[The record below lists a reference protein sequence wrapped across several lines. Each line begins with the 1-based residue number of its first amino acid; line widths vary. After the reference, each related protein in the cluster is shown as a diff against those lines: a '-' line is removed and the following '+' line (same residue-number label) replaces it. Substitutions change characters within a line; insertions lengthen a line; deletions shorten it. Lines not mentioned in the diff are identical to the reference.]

1 MSPVKVRS
9 KLAKKKL
16 KKVKLL
22 DELTFEG
29 AELFSLFLFARKKC
43 NFTCMEEIVN
53 KVAQSGL
60 ISVDLEQ
67 YLPAGSAFSGFD
79 FKPALWNEL
88 VLKEKDFRAYVQE
101 FDWKSMEN
109 KHVYLF
115 CSVDAILPS
124 WAFML
129 VSSKL
134 VGIAAS
140 VTIGD
145 LNLAKQ
151 QVLESVLRALDV
163 QEFVDGKIIVKGCSH
178 IPNPE
183 SAMSLFLQRVQPVC
197 ASIMYG
203 EPCSTVPIY
212 KRPKK

>member
-1 MSPVKVRS
+1 MS
-9 KLAKKKL
+9 
-16 KKVKLL
+16 
-22 DELTFEG
+22 EL
-29 AELFSLFLFARKKC
+29 
-43 NFTCMEEIVN
+43 VN

-60 ISVDLEQ
+60 IAVDLATYCPKDSEF
-67 YLPAGSAFSGFD
+67 AGFD
-79 FKPALWNEL
+79 FEPSLWQGL
-88 VLKEKDFRAYVQE
+88 VLKEKDFRDFVKG
-101 FDWKSMEN
+101 FDWAQFQD

-140 VTIGD
+140 VTIG
-145 LNLAKQ
+145 NLSDAKQ
-151 QVLESVLRALDV
+151 RAL
-163 QEFVDGKIIVKGCSH
+163 ELCIDGLDISLFTEGKLIVKGCSD

-183 SAMSLFLQRVQPVC
+183 AAMSRFLVKVQPVC
-197 ASIMYG
+197 SSIMYG

-212 KRPKK
+212 KKPKQK